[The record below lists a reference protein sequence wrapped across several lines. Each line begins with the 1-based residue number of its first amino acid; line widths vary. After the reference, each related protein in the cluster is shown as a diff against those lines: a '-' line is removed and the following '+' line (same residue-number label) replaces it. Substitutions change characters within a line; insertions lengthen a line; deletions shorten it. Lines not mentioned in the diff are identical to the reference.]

1 MTDQRSAPL
10 LAAPSEGQE
19 LEPPWARYPWIP
31 RGSIGWR
38 MGSGEGYQIAWGDYV
53 DEKIRSLD
61 EALAYLRRHPK
72 APRSWGEWIAGWL
85 AGFEDEL
92 RDEDD
97 DDEDDDDDDGVD
109 GDGVDDDDV
118 DDDDVDDDGDDS
130 DDDEAANR
138 GEPGAAFDGD
148 DADLADDDDEDD
160 DLDFDEEDEEE
171 EVLYWLA
178 FVEAEGLTGD
188 DVAYPVFVRNAL
200 AAGGMTAPWTW
211 RGAVDTPDSAM
222 RYSPRELGWWA
233 RWLAQECKTREE
245 REAHLAAQAT
255 PPPAEWQPVVAA
267 IRALW
272 ASGERPRGWADLTSG
287 ARALV
292 PAMVIHG
299 ELPPPWVGDHP
310 PIAEVEWEE
319 DSDDRH
325 RWAWWVFE
333 TFEDKASWFG
343 YLARWPLPPRW
354 RRALEEVS
362 FPYLLS

>member
-10 LAAPSEGQE
+10 SAAPPEGQE

-38 MGSGEGYQIAWGDYV
+38 MGSGESYQITWGDYV
-53 DEKIRSLD
+53 DEKIHSLD

-72 APRSWGEWIAGWL
+72 GPRSWGEWIAGWL
-85 AGFEDEL
+85 AGFEDDL
-92 RDEDD
+92 DD
-97 DDEDDDDDDGVD
+97 DDEAADADEVAADDAGGEAEAALERDDEEDDDDDD
-109 GDGVDDDDV
+109 
-118 DDDDVDDDGDDS
+118 
-130 DDDEAANR
+130 
-138 GEPGAAFDGD
+138 
-148 DADLADDDDEDD
+148 DLDD
-160 DLDFDEEDEEE
+160 DLDDDDDFDEEEEEE

-287 ARALV
+287 GRALV